1 MTHETIYLQ
10 IEEPTIPGDMG
21 YEGATWCKDQINE
34 TDIKYVLAAQ
44 LSASEERVRVLSEAI
59 RKARPKME
67 EAFQT
72 ARKDGLIETI
82 EERHAWSYIW
92 TASQLLRQALKR
104 DKP

>member
-1 MTHETIYLQ
+1 MQATCGCHVSKDGRITQQCAHHAGTTQLQ
-10 IEEPTIPGDMG
+10 AEHSEEIA
-21 YEGATWCKDQINE
+21 ELESA
-34 TDIKYVLAAQ
+34 

-92 TASQLLRQALKR
+92 TASQLLLQALKR

>member
-1 MTHETIYLQ
+1 MDRTLSGVAGLTARH
-10 IEEPTIPGDMG
+10 
-21 YEGATWCKDQINE
+21 YEDLLR
-34 TDIKYVLAAQ
+34 DAADAKE
-44 LSASEERVRVLSEAI
+44 LRAKLTASEERVRVLSEAI

-92 TASQLLRQALKR
+92 TASQLLLQALKR